1 MAIMHPFPYPMK
13 NKSHKRPTAVYRTTV
28 SILLYMVL
36 YLAII
41 ALFTS
46 IIVLSDNLAA
56 KLVSGALALVMI
68 LPIVHTLRHTKDRI
82 VVTPSHLSLN
92 NITTRSKQGDWKT
105 VQKAILPWGDI
116 KDISPNYDIKLTNHL
131 TIQKQVTVTLHSGT
145 QYFIDSDLYDVLFLE
160 HKLKS
165 HWRRFRNLS
174 KTKQS

>member
-13 NKSHKRPTAVYRTTV
+13 SRSHKRPTAVYRTTV

-36 YLAII
+36 YVAII

-56 KLVSGALALVMI
+56 KLVSGAMALVMI

-82 VVTPSHLSLN
+82 VVTPSHLSLT
-92 NITTRSKQGDWKT
+92 NITTRSKHGDWKT

-116 KDISPNYDIKLTNHL
+116 KDISPNYGITLTNL
-131 TIQKQVTVTLHSGT
+131 QKQVIVTLRSGT

-165 HWRRFRNLS
+165 HWRRFRNLG
-174 KTKQS
+174 KTKQP

>member
-13 NKSHKRPTAVYRTTV
+13 SRSHKRPTAVYRTTV

-36 YLAII
+36 YVAII

-56 KLVSGALALVMI
+56 KLVSGAMALVMI

-82 VVTPSHLSLN
+82 VVTPSHLSLT
-92 NITTRSKQGDWKT
+92 NITTRSKHGDWKT
-105 VQKAILPWGDI
+105 VQKAMLPWGDI
-116 KDISPNYDIKLTNHL
+116 KDISPNYGITLTNL
-131 TIQKQVTVTLHSGT
+131 QKQVIVTLRSGT

-165 HWRRFRNLS
+165 HWRRFRNLG
-174 KTKQS
+174 KTKQA

>member
-1 MAIMHPFPYPMK
+1 MHPFPYPMK
-13 NKSHKRPTAVYRTTV
+13 SRSHKRPTAVYRTTV

-46 IIVLSDNLAA
+46 IIVLSDSLAA
-56 KLVSGALALVMI
+56 KLVSGALALAMI
-68 LPIVHTLRHTKDRI
+68 LLIVHTLRHTKDRI
-82 VVTPSHLSLN
+82 VVTPSHLSLT

-105 VQKAILPWGDI
+105 VQKAMLPWGDI
-116 KDISPNYDIKLTNHL
+116 KDISPNYGITLTNL
-131 TIQKQVTVTLHSGT
+131 QKQVIVTLRSGT

-165 HWRRFRNLS
+165 HWRRYRNLG
-174 KTKQS
+174 KTRQP

>member
-36 YLAII
+36 YVAII

-56 KLVSGALALVMI
+56 KLVSGALALAMI
-68 LPIVHTLRHTKDRI
+68 LLIVHTLRHTKDRI
-82 VVTPSHLSLN
+82 VVTPSHLSLT

-116 KDISPNYDIKLTNHL
+116 KDISPNYGIKLTNL
-131 TIQKQVTVTLHSGT
+131 QKQVIVTLRSGT

-165 HWRRFRNLS
+165 HWRRFRNLG
-174 KTKQS
+174 KTKQA

>member
-1 MAIMHPFPYPMK
+1 MK
-13 NKSHKRPTAVYRTTV
+13 NKSHKRPAAVYRTTV

-56 KLVSGALALVMI
+56 KLVSGAMALVMI

-82 VVTPSHLSLN
+82 VVTPSHLSLT
-92 NITTRSKQGDWKT
+92 NITTRSKHGDWKT
-105 VQKAILPWGDI
+105 VQKAMLPWGDI
-116 KDISPNYDIKLTNHL
+116 KDISPNYGIKLTNL
-131 TIQKQVTVTLHSGT
+131 QKQVIVTLRSGT

-165 HWRRFRNLS
+165 HWRRFRNLG
-174 KTKQS
+174 KTKQA

>member
-1 MAIMHPFPYPMK
+1 MHPFPYPMK

-56 KLVSGALALVMI
+56 KLVSGALALAMI
-68 LPIVHTLRHTKDRI
+68 LLIVHTLRHTKDRI
-82 VVTPSHLSLN
+82 VVTPSHLSLT
-92 NITTRSKQGDWKT
+92 NITTRSKHGDWKT

-116 KDISPNYDIKLTNHL
+116 KDISPNYGIKLTNL
-131 TIQKQVTVTLHSGT
+131 QKQVIVTLRSGT

-165 HWRRFRNLS
+165 HWRRYRNLG
-174 KTKQS
+174 KTRQP

>member
-1 MAIMHPFPYPMK
+1 MK
-13 NKSHKRPTAVYRTTV
+13 SRSHKRPTAVYRTTV

-36 YLAII
+36 YVAII

-56 KLVSGALALVMI
+56 KLVSGAMALVMI

-82 VVTPSHLSLN
+82 VVTPSHLSLT
-92 NITTRSKQGDWKT
+92 NITTRSKHGDWKT
-105 VQKAILPWGDI
+105 VQKAMLPWGDI
-116 KDISPNYDIKLTNHL
+116 KDISPNYGITLTNL
-131 TIQKQVTVTLHSGT
+131 QKQVIVTLRSGT

-165 HWRRFRNLS
+165 HWRRFRNLG
-174 KTKQS
+174 KTKQA

>member
-1 MAIMHPFPYPMK
+1 MHPFPYPMK

-82 VVTPSHLSLN
+82 VVTPSHLSLT
-92 NITTRSKQGDWKT
+92 NIATRSKRGEWKT
-105 VQKAILPWGDI
+105 VQKAMLPWGDI
-116 KDISPNYDIKLTNHL
+116 KDISPNYGIKLTNL
-131 TIQKQVTVTLHSGT
+131 QKQVIVTLRSGT
-145 QYFIDSDLYDVLFLE
+145 QYFIDSDLYDVFFLE

-165 HWRRFRNLS
+165 HWRRYRNLG
-174 KTKQS
+174 KTKS

>member
-1 MAIMHPFPYPMK
+1 MHPFPYPMK

-56 KLVSGALALVMI
+56 KLVSGAMALVMI

-82 VVTPSHLSLN
+82 VVTPSHLSLT

-116 KDISPNYDIKLTNHL
+116 KDISPNYGIKLTNL
-131 TIQKQVTVTLHSGT
+131 QKQLIVTLRSDT

-165 HWRRFRNLS
+165 HWRRYRNLG
-174 KTKQS
+174 KTKQA

>member
-1 MAIMHPFPYPMK
+1 MNRNPHE
-13 NKSHKRPTAVYRTTV
+13 RPAAVYRTTV

-56 KLVSGALALVMI
+56 KLVSAALALVMI

-82 VVTPSHLSLN
+82 VVTSSHLSLT
-92 NITTRSKQGDWKT
+92 NITTRSKQGEWKT

-131 TIQKQVTVTLHSGT
+131 TIQKQVTVTLRSGT

-165 HWRRFRNLS
+165 HWRRFRNH
-174 KTKQS
+174 

>member
-56 KLVSGALALVMI
+56 KLVSGAMALVMI
-68 LPIVHTLRHTKDRI
+68 LPIINTLRHTKDRI
-82 VVTPSHLSLN
+82 VVTPSHLSLT
-92 NITTRSKQGDWKT
+92 NITTRSKHGDWKT
-105 VQKAILPWGDI
+105 VQKAMLPWGDI
-116 KDISPNYDIKLTNHL
+116 KDISPNYGIKLTNL
-131 TIQKQVTVTLHSGT
+131 QKQVIVTLRSGT

-165 HWRRFRNLS
+165 HWRRFRNR
-174 KTKQS
+174 

>member
-1 MAIMHPFPYPMK
+1 MK

-36 YLAII
+36 YLAVI

-82 VVTPSHLSLN
+82 VVTPSHLSLT

-116 KDISPNYDIKLTNHL
+116 KDISPNYGIKLTNL
-131 TIQKQVTVTLHSGT
+131 QKQVIVTLRSGT

-165 HWRRFRNLS
+165 HWRRFRNR
-174 KTKQS
+174 

>member
-1 MAIMHPFPYPMK
+1 MHPFPYPMT

-56 KLVSGALALVMI
+56 KLVSGAMALVMI

-82 VVTPSHLSLN
+82 VITSSYLSLT
-92 NITTRSKQGDWKT
+92 NITTRSKRGDWKT

-116 KDISPNYDIKLTNHL
+116 KDISPNYGIKLTNL
-131 TIQKQVTVTLHSGT
+131 QKQVIVTLRSGT

-165 HWRRFRNLS
+165 HWRRFRNR
-174 KTKQS
+174 

>member
-13 NKSHKRPTAVYRTTV
+13 SRSHKRPTAVYRTTV

-36 YLAII
+36 YVAII

-56 KLVSGALALVMI
+56 KLVSGAMALVMI

-82 VVTPSHLSLN
+82 VVTPSHLSLT
-92 NITTRSKQGDWKT
+92 NITTRSKHGDWKT
-105 VQKAILPWGDI
+105 VQKAMLPWGDI
-116 KDISPNYDIKLTNHL
+116 KDISPNYGITLTNL
-131 TIQKQVTVTLHSGT
+131 QKQVIVTLRSGT

-165 HWRRFRNLS
+165 HWRRFRNR
-174 KTKQS
+174 

>member
-1 MAIMHPFPYPMK
+1 MK

-82 VVTPSHLSLN
+82 VVTPSHLSLT
-92 NITTRSKQGDWKT
+92 NIATRSKQGDWKT

-116 KDISPNYDIKLTNHL
+116 KDISPNYGIKLTN
-131 TIQKQVTVTLHSGT
+131 IQKQVTVTLRSGT

-165 HWRRFRNLS
+165 HWRRFRNR
-174 KTKQS
+174 

>member
-13 NKSHKRPTAVYRTTV
+13 SRSHKRPTAVYRTTV

-68 LPIVHTLRHTKDRI
+68 LPITNTLRHTKDRI
-82 VVTPSHLSLN
+82 VVTPSHLSLT
-92 NITTRSKQGDWKT
+92 NIATRSKRGEWKT
-105 VQKAILPWGDI
+105 VQKAMLPWGDI
-116 KDISPNYDIKLTNHL
+116 KDISPNYGIKLTNL
-131 TIQKQVTVTLHSGT
+131 QKQVIVTLRSGT
-145 QYFIDSDLYDVLFLE
+145 QYIIDSDLYDVLFLE

-165 HWRRFRNLS
+165 HWRRYRNLG
-174 KTKQS
+174 KTRQP

>member
-1 MAIMHPFPYPMK
+1 MHPFPYPMK
-13 NKSHKRPTAVYRTTV
+13 SRSHKRPAAVYRTTV

-56 KLVSGALALVMI
+56 KLVSGAMALVMI

-82 VVTPSHLSLN
+82 VITSSYLSLT
-92 NITTRSKQGDWKT
+92 NITTRSKRGDWKT

-116 KDISPNYDIKLTNHL
+116 KDISPNYGIKLTNL
-131 TIQKQVTVTLHSGT
+131 QKQVIVTLRSDT
-145 QYFIDSDLYDVLFLE
+145 QYFIDSDLYDVFFLE

>member
-46 IIVLSDNLAA
+46 IIVLSDSLAA

-82 VVTPSHLSLN
+82 VVTQSHLSLT
-92 NITTRSKQGDWKT
+92 NITTRSKHGDWKT
-105 VQKAILPWGDI
+105 VQKAMLPWGDI
-116 KDISPNYDIKLTNHL
+116 KDISPNYGIKLTNL
-131 TIQKQVTVTLHSGT
+131 QKQVIVTLRSGT

-165 HWRRFRNLS
+165 HWRRFRNR
-174 KTKQS
+174 